1 MACTKIKPDIYVPL
15 SSYSFMRSHME
26 LEWRGN
32 LWLLTDECSVLTTID
47 VFCDGDEV
55 ALVELKVG
63 GEHSG
68 QLPHA
73 VQELDEG
80 RRHLLGVALD
90 VAAPVHELVPEGQP
104 VLLHEGLLRSS
115 L

>member
-1 MACTKIKPDIYVPL
+1 MWP
-15 SSYSFMRSHME
+15 
-26 LEWRGN
+26 
-32 LWLLTDECSVLTTID
+32 LTDECAVLTTVD

-80 RRHLLGVALD
+80 RRHFLGVALD
-90 VAAPVHELVPEGQP
+90 VAATVHELVAETQP
-104 VLLHEGLLRSS
+104 VFLDQS
-115 L
+115 LQ

>member
-1 MACTKIKPDIYVPL
+1 M
-15 SSYSFMRSHME
+15 
-26 LEWRGN
+26 
-32 LWLLTDECSVLTTID
+32 
-47 VFCDGDEV
+47 FCDGDEV

-90 VAAPVHELVPEGQP
+90 VAAPVHELVAETQP
-104 VLLHEGLLRSS
+104 VFLDQSLQEQRNQTNQQGLFLLRSIS
-115 L
+115 TV